1 MKPKPAIV
9 NTGNLAHAAKLAEY
23 DARRAAVL
31 ERKDEFLE
39 LYMNGCSFAQAVEL
53 LDVKESPNYVRLVI
67 TKYCREEFV
76 LAQRSRAHSLVEQAV
91 DVARMAV
98 KLGDS
103 GGFRVATDAM
113 FKAAGKLAPE
123 EYGERSKMEV
133 TGKNGGPIA
142 LAAGN
147 LTDEQLAQI
156 IANGSLEGV
165 E

>member
-23 DARRAAVL
+23 DARRSAVL

-67 TKYCREEFV
+67 TKHCREEFV
-76 LAQRSRAHSLVEQAV
+76 LAQRARAHSLVEQAV

-123 EYGERSKMEV
+123 EYGDKSQLAV
-133 TGKNGGPIA
+133 TGAGGGA
-142 LAAGN
+142 LEIKADLTLTAAEAYERLIRGK
-147 LTDEQLAQI
+147 
-156 IANGSLEGV
+156 
-165 E
+165 